1 MAKRKAKPK
10 RSKKS
15 AFNLTNA
22 AQTLIIANGVSQGLF
37 NTNLATFTGLS
48 SDFSGGG
55 NMDGSNNSDEL
66 TAKEI
71 ISGITGW
78 TIGGRGTGIYTA
90 GTSSWS
96 GSIGQVVAANAKNNM
111 FGLIGTVVFV
121 PIAFKLGKK
130 VLGKPIINPLNRALK
145 AVGVAKDVK
154 V

>member
-1 MAKRKAKPK
+1 MAKRKAKSK
-10 RSKKS
+10 RTKKS
-15 AFNLTNA
+15 PFNLTNA
-22 AQTLIIANGVSQGLF
+22 AQSLIIANGVSQGLF

-55 NMDGSNNSDEL
+55 NMDSANNSQEL

-90 GTSSWS
+90 GSSPWT
-96 GSIGQVVAANAKNNM
+96 GSLGQVIASNAKNNM
-111 FGLIGTVVFV
+111 FQLIGTVVGV
-121 PIAFKLGKK
+121 PIAFKLGKR
-130 VLGKPIINPLNRALK
+130 LLSKPIINPTNRMLK
-145 AVGVAKDVK
+145 TMGVAKDVK